1 MSDTDD
7 LMAKL
12 NDVLN
17 DEESMKQIKE
27 LAGAL
32 SAESGSGNADGSLDI
47 SRLLGMN
54 DNGNEAKEQNTND
67 NSNPLGNLDISKLMQ
82 IKSIM
87 EQSTKDDKNIALLLA
102 LKPHLKDEK
111 QAKVDSLI
119 KIFKLLKLLP
129 LLRESGILGGD
140 LLGII

>member
-54 DNGNEAKEQNTND
+54 DNGNEAKEQNTNN

-82 IKSIM
+82 VKSIM

>member
-67 NSNPLGNLDISKLMQ
+67 NSNPLGNQDISKLMQ
-82 IKSIM
+82 VKSIM

>member
-119 KIFKLLKLLP
+119 KIFKILKLLP

>member
-32 SAESGSGNADGSLDI
+32 SAESGSGNADGSFDI
-47 SRLLGMN
+47 SRHLGMN

-82 IKSIM
+82 VKSIM

>member
-129 LLRESGILGGD
+129 LLRESGILGG
-140 LLGII
+140 

>member
-82 IKSIM
+82 VKSIM

>member
-54 DNGNEAKEQNTND
+54 DNGNEAKEQNTNN